1 MASEPER
8 LTLSPKQ
15 VDLMDDVLAKAPPHV
30 REAATRVARGEVVA
44 DEVAEEVVDALAAAM
59 LDDEGFDGQELTPRG
74 IEIDGLIGIV
84 QQMSE
89 HFYD

>member
-1 MASEPER
+1 M
-8 LTLSPKQ
+8 
-15 VDLMDDVLAKAPPHV
+15 
-30 REAATRVARGEVVA
+30 
-44 DEVAEEVVDALAAAM
+44 LAAENFEG
-59 LDDEGFDGQELTPRG
+59 DELAGRG